1 MEQTDKILITGAA
14 GFIGSY
20 LAEKLLKEQFQVIGI
35 DNLNDYYDVRLKEE
49 RLKKLDGWDTNFKF
63 IRMDIADAA
72 AMKELFEREMGT
84 GYCCESGGTGWRAL
98 FYYESGCL
106 YREQSARIL

>member
-49 RLKKLDGWDTNFKF
+49 RLKK
-63 IRMDIADAA
+63 
-72 AMKELFEREMGT
+72 
-84 GYCCESGGTGWRAL
+84 
-98 FYYESGCL
+98 
-106 YREQSARIL
+106 RILSLSEWILRMLLQ